1 VRNDIVR
8 LAESIRASAPGGIMA
23 TRIVA
28 IDGGGGAGKSTLA
41 RRLAAALDE
50 APIIPTDHFVSPDD
64 QFGWWPRLLEQVI
77 VPLARGEIA
86 RYQRFDW
93 NTRRLVEW
101 IAIPHEPATVIIEGV
116 AAMRREFD
124 PYLAYRIWVDA
135 PREVRLRRG
144 LARDGEAMR
153 CQWEQWMTAE
163 AAYVANDRPIDRA
176 DVVVSGTGLPS
187 GDR

>member
-1 VRNDIVR
+1 MR
-8 LAESIRASAPGGIMA
+8 P
-23 TRIVA
+23 RIVA

-41 RRLAAALDE
+41 RRLADALDG
-50 APIIPTDHFVSPDD
+50 APIIPTDHFASSDD

-77 VPLARGEIA
+77 APLARGEIA

-93 NTRRLVEW
+93 NIRRLAEW
-101 IAIPHEPATVIIEGV
+101 IAIPQEPTIVIIEGV

-124 PYLAYRIWVDA
+124 PYLAYRIWVDT

-153 CQWEQWMTAE
+153 SHWDQWMTAE
-163 AAYVANDRPIDRA
+163 AAYSASDRPIDRA
-176 DVVVSGTGLPS
+176 DVVVSGTGLRS
-187 GDR
+187 GGG